1 MSPDE
6 AYSQVADKQ
15 LDSLEAGPDADLHN
29 AVLDA
34 CELIF
39 RLAAQAQARSTAIKT
54 PEGLRFRLPV
64 AGHPPYKV
72 FWSSDGPR
80 VEAVFPPTHRDIS
93 SPPRSR
99 SRYAPAS
106 DVDTIVLGSLFI
118 AGCAG
123 VILRLVP
130 A

>member
-1 MSPDE
+1 MSADG

-15 LDSLEAGPDADLHN
+15 LDSLEKEPDADLYN

-39 RLAAQAQARSTAIKT
+39 RLPAAAQARSTVIMTADGI
-54 PEGLRFRLPV
+54 RFRLPV

-80 VEAVFPPTHRDIS
+80 IEAVFPHP
-93 SPPRSR
+93 
-99 SRYAPAS
+99 
-106 DVDTIVLGSLFI
+106 
-118 AGCAG
+118 
-123 VILRLVP
+123 
-130 A
+130 